1 MSRVDM
7 SVEAVTARL
16 REMSRLSDLS
26 PDKRLAA
33 KVDMSS
39 EGVSRRLRLQSRLR
53 EACLKWQRIGEA
65 NGLGRRATDRSDDA

>member
-1 MSRVDM
+1 MPP
-7 SVEAVTARL
+7 EAVTARL

-39 EGVSRRLRLQSRLR
+39 EAVSRRLRLQSRLR
-53 EACLKWQRIGEA
+53 ETCLKWQRVGEA
-65 NGLGRRATDRSDDA
+65 NGLGPMRASPSEGKPR